1 MTTILLA
8 GGGTGGHLMPALAIA
23 DALRTLRPEARV
35 VLVGARRGV
44 EATVLPG
51 RSWPFELLPA
61 EPIYR
66 QRWWRNVRLPWM
78 ALRTLRAASTLLER
92 ERPDAVVGTG
102 GYASGP
108 VVWLAARRGIPT
120 ALQEQNARPGI
131 ASRRLARVV
140 REIYLGVPEAA
151 ERLRPGRSTA
161 VIPTGN
167 PIVDPDRGPGFL
179 GKARQRFLITGALPV
194 VVVTGGS
201 QGSLAINRQV
211 AAWLDAG
218 GGEGLQLIWVAGR
231 ATVDQ
236 FRRYHRPPFIQ
247 VFDFLDPMSQAWA
260 VADLV
265 VARAGMMTIAELAA
279 WGIPSILVPLPT
291 AAADH
296 QTPNAE
302 AMAAAG
308 AAIHLPQS
316 SLAPGRLGAEVER
329 LLGDP
334 VIRTRMAECALS
346 RGKPGAAAAIAGRIL
361 ALSDS

>member
-1 MTTILLA
+1 MTTVLLA

-23 DALRTLRPEARV
+23 DALRHLRPDARV
-35 VLVGARRGV
+35 VMVGAQRGV
-44 EATVLPG
+44 EASVLPT
-51 RSWPFELLPA
+51 RPWPFELLPA

-66 QRWWRNVRLPWM
+66 QQWWRNVRLPLM
-78 ALRTLRAASTLLER
+78 AVRTLRAASRLLDR

-108 VVWLAARRGIPT
+108 LVWLAARRGIPT

-131 ASRRLARVV
+131 ASRQLARVV

-151 ERLRPGRSTA
+151 GLLRPGRATK

-167 PIVDPDRGPGFL
+167 PIVEPNRGPGFL
-179 GKARQRFLITGALPV
+179 GKARQKFLITGALPV

-201 QGSLAINRQV
+201 QGALAINRQV

-218 GGEGLQLIWVAGR
+218 GGEGLQLLWVAGR
-231 ATVDQ
+231 TTVDQ

-247 VFDFLDPMSQAWA
+247 VFDFLDPMTQAWA

-279 WGIPSILVPLPT
+279 WGIPSILIPLPT

-296 QTPNAE
+296 QTPNAM
-302 AMAAAG
+302 AMATAG
-308 AAIHLPQS
+308 AAVHLPQVTLS
-316 SLAPGRLGAEVER
+316 PGRLGGEIER
-329 LLGDP
+329 LLGEP
-334 VIRTRMAECALS
+334 VLRTRMAECALL
-346 RGKPGAAAAIAGRIL
+346 RGKPGAAAVIAGRIL
-361 ALSDS
+361 DLSDS